1 MVDDVEVTSHARCFG
16 RHQMIFDPWHYL
28 PVLEIKPGALR
39 NGAPFVDWDLPKAR
53 LTLKKQYLKRDGGDR
68 EFVPLLLLIHQHG
81 LETVTVACERAL
93 DANTTQL
100 SVITNL
106 VHRLTEP
113 DSAQVMTITNAPV
126 LAVLSVAN
134 VTRYGPLCAEVSHA

>member
-39 NGAPFVDWDLPKAR
+39 NGAPFVDWDLPKAL

-68 EFVPLLLLIHQHG
+68 EFVQLLLLIHQHG
-81 LETVTVACERAL
+81 LETVTVACECVFLQPWPPNFTKRGHLHQAFKRSSDFNVKWLHFAL
-93 DANTTQL
+93 L
-100 SVITNL
+100 
-106 VHRLTEP
+106 
-113 DSAQVMTITNAPV
+113 
-126 LAVLSVAN
+126 
-134 VTRYGPLCAEVSHA
+134 